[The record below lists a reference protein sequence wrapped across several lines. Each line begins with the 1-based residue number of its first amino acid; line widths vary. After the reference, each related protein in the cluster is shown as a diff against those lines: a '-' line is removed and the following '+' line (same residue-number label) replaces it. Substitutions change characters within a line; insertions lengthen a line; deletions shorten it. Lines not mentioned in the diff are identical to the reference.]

1 MNGKLKEYGAITAG
15 TLLMAV
21 GIYFFK
27 FPNNFSTG
35 GVSGIATVLGEIFRS
50 VSKGTIVT
58 SVNIALLLIGFAVF
72 GREFAFKTVY
82 SSLLLSFAIN
92 LFEWIIPM
100 NTPFTNQKFM
110 ELIISVGLCAFGSAV
125 VFSQLAS
132 TGGTDIVAMIL
143 KKYTT
148 VDIGKALFLSDA
160 VIALS
165 AWVVFDAETGLLSVF
180 GLIIKAFFVDNI
192 IDGINESKCVTIIT
206 KNADMICEYINN
218 TLKRGAT
225 VFDCSGSYTND
236 SKKMVLAVL
245 GRSEAALLK
254 SFMQSR
260 DKGAFM
266 IINSSANII
275 GKGFRTSIN

>member
-1 MNGKLKEYGAITAG
+1 MKDKIKEYGAITLG
-15 TLLMAV
+15 TLVMAV

-35 GVSGIATVLGEIFRS
+35 GVSGIATVLGNVFTF

-58 SVNIALLLIGFAVF
+58 SVNVALLLLGFAVF
-72 GREFAFKTVY
+72 GRKFAFKTVY
-82 SSLLLSFAIN
+82 SSLLLSLSIN
-92 LFEWIIPM
+92 LFEWIVPM
-100 NTPFTNQKFM
+100 NAPFTNQKFM
-110 ELIISVGLCAFGSAV
+110 ELIISVGLGAFGSAV

-165 AWVVFDAETGLLSVF
+165 AWFVFDAETGLLSLF

-192 IDGINESKCVTIIT
+192 IDGINESKCAIIIT

-225 VFDCSGSYTND
+225 VFECSGSYTND
-236 SKKMVLAVL
+236 PKRMVLAVL

-254 SFMQSR
+254 SFMQSC